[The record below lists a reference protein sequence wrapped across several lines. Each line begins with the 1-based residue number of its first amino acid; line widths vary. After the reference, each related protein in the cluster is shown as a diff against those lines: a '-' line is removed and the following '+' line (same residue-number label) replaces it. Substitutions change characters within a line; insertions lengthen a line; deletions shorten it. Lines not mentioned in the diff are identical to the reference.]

1 MAKIQEEQHAF
12 MIERLVEEGFPR
24 NIALLKVHGKKSST
38 YQELAKML
46 DEMKAYDKEVS
57 AQV

>member
-1 MAKIQEEQHAF
+1 

-38 YQELAKML
+38 YQELAKVL